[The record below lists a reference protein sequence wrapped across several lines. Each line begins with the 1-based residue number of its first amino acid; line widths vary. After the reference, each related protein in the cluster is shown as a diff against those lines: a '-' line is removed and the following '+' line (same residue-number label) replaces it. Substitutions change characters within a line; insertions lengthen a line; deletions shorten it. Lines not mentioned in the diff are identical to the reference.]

1 MDLLR
6 IPPKLYFKRGCL
18 PVALREM
25 KEVYNLNGAYII
37 TSPDLFRKGVLYEA
51 SSLLEKSG
59 LGTCEYFTL
68 DKELTVDNVKAG
80 LPKMHEFDPDLIVG
94 IGDEAALNAAKI
106 MWLLYEN
113 PEADLAALA
122 GGAAFPQ
129 LGTKAKLVLIP
140 TAGGTGS
147 AGRAASGQHP
157 QSQNACKEHQFLVVR
172 HINTFFPLQSCK
184 ALIIP

>member
-80 LPKMHEFDPDLIVG
+80 LPKMHEFDPDLIVC
-94 IGDEAALNAAKI
+94 IGD
-106 MWLLYEN
+106 
-113 PEADLAALA
+113 
-122 GGAAFPQ
+122 
-129 LGTKAKLVLIP
+129 
-140 TAGGTGS
+140 
-147 AGRAASGQHP
+147 
-157 QSQNACKEHQFLVVR
+157 
-172 HINTFFPLQSCK
+172 
-184 ALIIP
+184 